1 MNIQDILLII
11 SISLII
17 AIIVL
22 LAYNNYIKSNSN
34 PNVLTSIP
42 SNVSKITLINSI
54 IPDLQKQLD
63 NIGDPT
69 LLTTSTIKTVTIP
82 LLNLITSMCLTSAKI
97 LDPNDSLNLQSILN
111 SILTDIAVIDS
122 SASIGIVAPKV
133 QDIIGRIS
141 TVLYSLSTSNI
152 TLSSQNVSS
161 LEQVDIKSIG
171 SLMKAASQLEKTDI
185 DALNALVASNYALE
199 KTDYGSLSTTE
210 ANDIKQLTTTI
221 SNNLSKEQTDI
232 ANSIASISSNFTSEQ
247 ADINAL
253 KALIAA
259 NLASEQADITA
270 LKASIVANLASEQN
284 DIVKQQQIVQDLINN
299 FRNNVTTKSL
309 VLTTTDQSGR
319 NINWN
324 MTGDTNGRLCFK
336 NNDNSF
342 ACIDPINSNLVIA
355 NQTTSQV
362 AATQPPAIASSI
374 TSAVSNVAA
383 AVSAGLA
390 TQPPTQPPAIASIT
404 SAVSNVAAAVSA
416 GLATQPPTQ
425 PPAIASSIT
434 SALGSVST
442 ALSAGLAATQPPT
455 QPPTIAPSIT
465 SALSN
470 VAAAVSAGLAATQP
484 PTQQPTIASI
494 TSALGSVSTALSAA
508 SQATSAI
515 SLSNP
520 LTIGNVTLTSQDLI
534 LLKQIIT
541 QGAALKNVKVGQV
554 LGGATVSLQQT
565 PVTLNLWNNL
575 GNLDQI
581 WSIITTGPQ
590 SISNSS
596 ILSESDLQLL
606 IKSVTSGIQIQSMNS
621 KSVLGGPLNSK
632 QQSPVILNLYPNGGG
647 ADQTWIFTLFNRPVE
662 TSNSVVVG
670 NTILSEANASLL
682 KSLVTSG
689 VQIINKNSGSALGL
703 YQPSPL
709 ILNVW
714 DNYGNPDQTW
724 VFVQPPAIASITSAV
739 SNVAAAVSAG
749 LTTTQPPTIAS
760 ITSALSNI
768 TGAVSASLTH

>member
-1 MNIQDILLII
+1 M
-11 SISLII
+11 
-17 AIIVL
+17 
-22 LAYNNYIKSNSN
+22 
-34 PNVLTSIP
+34 
-42 SNVSKITLINSI
+42 
-54 IPDLQKQLD
+54 
-63 NIGDPT
+63 
-69 LLTTSTIKTVTIP
+69 
-82 LLNLITSMCLTSAKI
+82 
-97 LDPNDSLNLQSILN
+97 
-111 SILTDIAVIDS
+111 
-122 SASIGIVAPKV
+122 
-133 QDIIGRIS
+133 
-141 TVLYSLSTSNI
+141 
-152 TLSSQNVSS
+152 
-161 LEQVDIKSIG
+161 
-171 SLMKAASQLEKTDI
+171 
-185 DALNALVASNYALE
+185 
-199 KTDYGSLSTTE
+199 
-210 ANDIKQLTTTI
+210 
-221 SNNLSKEQTDI
+221 
-232 ANSIASISSNFTSEQ
+232 
-247 ADINAL
+247 
-253 KALIAA
+253 
-259 NLASEQADITA
+259 
-270 LKASIVANLASEQN
+270 
-284 DIVKQQQIVQDLINN
+284 
-299 FRNNVTTKSL
+299 
-309 VLTTTDQSGR
+309 
-319 NINWN
+319 
-324 MTGDTNGRLCFK
+324 
-336 NNDNSF
+336 
-342 ACIDPINSNLVIA
+342 
-355 NQTTSQV
+355 
-362 AATQPPAIASSI
+362 
-374 TSAVSNVAA
+374 
-383 AVSAGLA
+383 SAGLA